1 MEEVGAEEELSAG
14 QGQAGQEVSAGL
26 EEPGG
31 EAGATRGLAEG
42 QRGALAWR
50 SLEEGQRGA
59 LAWRSLTEGRWPG
72 GARRRG
78 AGLEEP
84 DGGWRSPGLE
94 GCCLADG
101 GGRRSV
107 FKRGVF
113 LYFCAFSPGRR
124 GTPNDNYFGTEGVH
138 AIDFIQR

>member
-14 QGQAGQEVSAGL
+14 QGQAGQEVS
-26 EEPGG
+26 
-31 EAGATRGLAEG
+31 
-42 QRGALAWR
+42 
-50 SLEEGQRGA
+50 
-59 LAWRSLTEGRWPG
+59 
-72 GARRRG
+72 

-124 GTPNDNYFGTEGVH
+124 GTPNDNYFGTKGVYLSEH
-138 AIDFIQR
+138 EPQYK